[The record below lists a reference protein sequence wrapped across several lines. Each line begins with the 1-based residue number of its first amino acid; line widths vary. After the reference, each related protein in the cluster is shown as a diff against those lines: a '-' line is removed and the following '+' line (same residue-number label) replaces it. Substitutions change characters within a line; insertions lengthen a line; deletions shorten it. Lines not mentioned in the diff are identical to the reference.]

1 MISLA
6 DEGSNHSEAALT
18 DRPGQHP
25 FSEGDA
31 GVADCI
37 SHMRMV
43 ALDVSSYSKASHRL
57 HCVVL
62 VG

>member
-6 DEGSNHSEAALT
+6 AEGSNHSEARLT
-18 DRPGQHP
+18 DRPWQQS
-25 FSEGDA
+25 FCQGDT

>member
-6 DEGSNHSEAALT
+6 AEGSNHAEAALT
-18 DRPGQHP
+18 DRPVQHP
-25 FSEGDA
+25 FSESDV
-31 GVADCI
+31 GVDDCI

-43 ALDVSSYSKASHRL
+43 ALEVRSHSKASHRL